1 MPRGRRWRRGRK
13 GSPQMAVGT
22 AGAWAQSISRFVEP
36 CLLLLLHRG
45 DSHGYD
51 LLERLK
57 EFGFA
62 EDTVD
67 SSVVYRYLRAMEE
80 RGFVT
85 STWDTEGVGP
95 PRRVYRLTAEG
106 DQYLAWWISGLQET
120 RNVLDRFLQAYE
132 EHMELDDHIQEE
144 RMIEVDHRISS

>member
-1 MPRGRRWRRGRK
+1 MPRGRRCRRGWK
-13 GSPQMAVGT
+13 
-22 AGAWAQSISRFVEP
+22 AGAWAQGINRFVEP

-62 EDTVD
+62 EDSVD
-67 SSVVYRYLRAMEE
+67 SSVVYRYLRAMED

-85 STWDTEGVGP
+85 STWDTEGGGP
-95 PRRVYRLTAEG
+95 SRRVYRLASEG
-106 DQYLAWWISGLQET
+106 DQYLAWWIGGLRET

-132 EHMELDDHIQEE
+132 EHLELDDHKSEE
-144 RMIEVDHRISS
+144 RMLEVDHRISS

>member
-1 MPRGRRWRRGRK
+1 MPRGRGWRRGWKAR
-13 GSPQMAVGT
+13 
-22 AGAWAQSISRFVEP
+22 AWAQSISRFVEP

-62 EDTVD
+62 DDTVD
-67 SSVVYRYLRAMEE
+67 SSVVYRYLRAMED

-85 STWDTEGVGP
+85 SSWDTEGPGP
-95 PRRVYRLTAEG
+95 PRRVYHITEEG
-106 DQYLAWWISGLQET
+106 KAALNSWVEGIKELKRE
-120 RNVLDRFLQAYE
+120 LERFLAAHE
-132 EHMELDDHIQEE
+132 PSKGG
-144 RMIEVDHRISS
+144 RNR